1 MSAIKPNAVS
11 KFVGDLLYRT
21 SGTNDTFVDIGAV
34 RGLIFG
40 LDSSA
45 NRVEINSDN
54 KGTILSGYTPETTI
68 EVELLENADR
78 DLIYKLFGGTSSD
91 TAGVPTTV
99 TDATIRATGTWAD
112 GEVIYIDGVNSTFS
126 ITNVKNNGSAI
137 TGTNYQLVKDP
148 TANRYGVIN
157 KSGSAVTIAGA
168 AGLTITYTYT
178 PASAKELTI
187 TNGFTSDVVLEV
199 KIQAVSNGK
208 YRTITLDKAVVE
220 GKHTISFSDPTNGG
234 DLKGAQLTIKLQKG
248 GTFKFHDEI

>member
-1 MSAIKPNAVS
+1 MSALKPNAVS
-11 KFVGDLLYRT
+11 KFVGDLLFRT
-21 SGTNDTFVDIGAV
+21 AGTNDTFVDIGAV

-91 TAGVPTTV
+91 VAGVLTTV
-99 TDATIRATGTWAD
+99 TDAMLRATGSWAD
-112 GEVIYIDGVNSTFS
+112 GEVIYVDGVNSTFA
-126 ITNVKNNGSAI
+126 ITNLKNNGTTVTA
-137 TGTNYQLVKDP
+137 GNYQLVKDP

-157 KSGSAVTIAGA
+157 KSGSAITITGT
-168 AGLTITYTYT
+168 GLTITYGYT
-178 PASAKELTI
+178 PAASKELTI

-208 YRTITLDKAVVE
+208 YRTITLDKSVVE

-248 GTFKFHDEI
+248 GTFKYHDEI